1 MPMNYRSPLARARG
15 LGSAKQGT
23 HEWWRQRVTSIALIP
38 LIFWLAP
45 AVVSLPYTN
54 YEQVV
59 RWIAT
64 PWNSIFMLSF
74 IILVFYHAMLG
85 LQVVMEDY
93 IHTEWLKM
101 LSILGM
107 KLVFSFL
114 ALASIYATLRI
125 VFMG

>member
-1 MPMNYRSPLARARG
+1 MNYRSPLARARG
-15 LGSAKQGT
+15 LGSARQGT

-38 LIFWLAP
+38 LIFWLAA
-45 AVVSLPYTN
+45 AVVSLPYAN

-64 PWNSIFMLSF
+64 PWNSILILSF
-74 IILVFYHAMLG
+74 VIVVFYHAALG

-93 IHTEWLKM
+93 IHTDWLKM

-114 ALASIYATLRI
+114 ALASLYATLRI
-125 VFMG
+125 VLME